1 MKVTDQLRDPALAR
15 LVRLVANRP
24 KVAELVKEAD
34 ILPEELETLPD
45 EAFAWP
51 EKRAFPL
58 HSKEHAAMSRLYRED
73 YRGDVPGHVDARIKE
88 ACDVYGLDEGLFERT
103 KIAAVQDDPEDYLL
117 PDLKRLPC
125 KTAEQV
131 KLAEE
136 KLVAGYK
143 KLSVEHR
150 AMACRRLVD
159 KAAAF
164 NVQLHPLM
172 HKLAGFTVTS
182 TATLTTWL
190 EARKEAAPVEF
201 KDAFQKLADATKKL
215 PREIRNRADQ
225 VKLAEVISEL
235 DQKAGLARHY
245 DRRLPDPL
253 QTVFNT
259 EKVAGSGVDLNGK
272 FVPMAR
278 LASYPS
284 SFYGDVLGDDLV
296 REASDG
302 RGGIDPH
309 KLAAILE
316 TLPRD
321 MKGILAQH
329 MR

>member
-1 MKVTDQLRDPALAR
+1 MNVTDQLRDPTLAR
-15 LVRLVANRP
+15 LVRLVSNRP

-34 ILPEELETLPD
+34 VLPEELDTLPSD
-45 EAFAWP
+45 AFAWP

-58 HSKEHAAMSRLYRED
+58 HSREHAAMSRLYRED
-73 YRGDVPGHVDARIKE
+73 YRGAVPSHVDVRLKE
-88 ACDVYGLDEGLFERT
+88 ACDVYGLSDDLFAT
-103 KIAAVQDDPEDYLL
+103 PKLAAVQDDPEDYLL
-117 PDLKRLPC
+117 PDLKRLPV
-125 KTAEQV
+125 KTAAQV

-136 KLVAGYK
+136 KLLDGYK

-150 AMACRRLVD
+150 AMACRRLLD

-164 NVQLHPLM
+164 DVKLHPLM

-182 TATLTTWL
+182 TRILADWL
-190 EARKEAAPVEF
+190 EARREAAPEAF
-201 KDAFQKLADATKKL
+201 KEAFQKLADATKRQ
-215 PREIRNRADQ
+215 P
-225 VKLAEVISEL
+225 AELRDRGEQIKIAEAIAEL
-235 DQKAGLARHY
+235 DKKAGLVRHY
-245 DRRLPDPL
+245 DRRLPDAL

-259 EKVAGSGVDLNGK
+259 NKVAGHGIDLNGH

-302 RGGIDPH
+302 RGGVDPH

-321 MKGILAQH
+321 MKHMLAQQ

>member
-1 MKVTDQLRDPALAR
+1 MNIVDQLRDPTLAR

-34 ILPEELETLPD
+34 VLPEELNTLPSD
-45 EAFAWP
+45 AFSWP
-51 EKRAFPL
+51 EKRAWPL
-58 HSKEHAAMSRLYRED
+58 HSREHAAMSRLYRED
-73 YRGDVPGHVDARIKE
+73 FRGTVPKYVDDRLKE
-88 ACDVYGLDEGLFERT
+88 ACEVYGLDDALFAAV
-103 KIAAVQDDPEDYLL
+103 KVAAVQDDPEDYLL
-117 PDLKRLPC
+117 PDLRRLPV
-125 KTAEQV
+125 KTAGQV

-136 KLVAGYK
+136 KLLAGYK

-164 NVQLHPLM
+164 NVGLHPLM
-172 HKLAGFTVTS
+172 HKLAGFTITS
-182 TATLTTWL
+182 TEALTTWL
-190 EARKEAAPVEF
+190 EARKEAAPEAF
-201 KDAFQKLADATKKL
+201 KEAFQKLADATKKL
-215 PREIRNRADQ
+215 PREIHNREEQ

-235 DQKAGLARHY
+235 DQKAGLVRHY
-245 DRRLPDPL
+245 DRRLPDPM

-259 EKVAGSGVDLNGK
+259 EKVAGHGVDLNGK
-272 FVPMAR
+272 FFPMTR

-284 SFYGDVLGDDLV
+284 SFYGDILGDDLV

-302 RGGIDPH
+302 RGGVDPH

-321 MKGILAQH
+321 MKGMLASH